1 MELTPFFQHALPAL
15 RESDPQAA
23 TQIVDAVL
31 RSAQEARAS
40 DIHLVPGPLGLA
52 MHWRIDGVLQPVWT
66 FGPELGPRLTTRLK
80 VLSHL
85 LTYRTDVPQ
94 EGRIVAGADPSGVET
109 RVSSF
114 PTLHGEKV
122 VVRLFQQAARH
133 RLVAD
138 LGLPPDIEHE
148 FRGLL
153 DRVSGLLLIV
163 GPAGSGKTTTAY
175 AALRELVEHTAGQ
188 RSLVSL
194 EDPIEVEVPGVAQSQ
209 VNSAAGFDLVTGLR
223 SLMRQDPE
231 VISIGEIRDAATAQV
246 AVQAALTGH
255 LVLSTFHAHNAHGAL
270 QRLHDLEI
278 EPALL
283 RGLVRG
289 ILAQRL
295 LRRLCHCGVASSA
308 PADRLGWPVET
319 CRRPV
324 GCPDCLGTGYHG
336 RFPLA
341 ELLTEHDLQASASG
355 PRTLSNQD
363 LSARHLAGWD
373 WAAREQ
379 AAVERGWA
387 SLAVRGLS
395 ALREGR
401 TSAVELHRALG
412 STTPPP
418 IRAAA
423 SGAQPPG

>member
-1 MELTPFFQHALPAL
+1 MELTPYFQQALPPL
-15 RESDPQAA
+15 REGDPQAA

-31 RSAQEARAS
+31 QRAKGARAS
-40 DIHLVPGPLGLA
+40 DIHLVPGPSGLA

-66 FGPELGPRLTTRLK
+66 FGPELGPRLTARLK

-94 EGRIVAGADPSGVET
+94 EGRIVAGSDPTGVET

-122 VVRLFQQAARH
+122 VVRLFQQATRH
-133 RLVAD
+133 RLLAD
-138 LGLPPDIEHE
+138 LGLPPDIEQA
-148 FRGLL
+148 FRNLL
-153 DRVSGLLLIV
+153 DRVSGLVLVV
-163 GPAGSGKTTTAY
+163 GPAGSGKSTTAY
-175 AALRELVEHTAGQ
+175 AARRELVEHTAGQ

-209 VNSAAGFDLVTGLR
+209 VNPAAGFDLVTGLR

-278 EPALL
+278 DPALL

-295 LRRLCHCGVASSA
+295 LRRLCPCGVATSD
-308 PADRLGWPVET
+308 PADLLGWPVEAG
-319 CRRPV
+319 RRPV
-324 GCPDCLGTGYHG
+324 GCPACLGTGYHG

-341 ELLTEHDLQASASG
+341 ELLTEHDLQSPAG
-355 PRTLSNQD
+355 DPRRPGDRAAPSRSLEN
-363 LSARHLAGWD
+363 WD
-373 WAAREQ
+373 WPARER
-379 AAVERGWA
+379 AALERGWA

-395 ALREGR
+395 ALRDGL
-401 TSAVELHRALG
+401 TSAAELHRALG

-418 IRAAA
+418 SHSPSAT
-423 SGAQPPG
+423 AQSAR